1 MANEKSYLVSSGQV
15 LLYSDGH
22 VESRIHYFDEH
33 GKSLATPDKAFSQQ
47 TLTPALG
54 EMKGGVSQG
63 R

>member
-33 GKSLATPDKAFSQQ
+33 GKSMATPDKAFSQQ
-47 TLTPALG
+47 TLTTALA
-54 EMKGGVSQG
+54 EMKK
-63 R
+63 

>member
-1 MANEKSYLVSSGQV
+1 MTSEKPYLVSSGQV

-47 TLTPALG
+47 VLTLALA
-54 EMKGGVSQG
+54 EMKKA
-63 R
+63 